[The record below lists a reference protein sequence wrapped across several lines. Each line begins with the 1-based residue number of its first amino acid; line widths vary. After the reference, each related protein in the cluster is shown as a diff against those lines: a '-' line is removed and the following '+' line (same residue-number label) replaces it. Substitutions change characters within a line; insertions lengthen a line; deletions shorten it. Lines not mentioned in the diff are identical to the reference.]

1 MSLAHD
7 HTSSAAHP
15 RLRTQRDERVI
26 NVLLEHEHDRVRV
39 SVHNSRSCIAE
50 EQMRR
55 IFDSLRRDNHAP
67 APGWGI
73 GLPYVQ
79 NVVESH
85 GGSVAVDSA
94 PATGTSFILELPV
107 DCHPCINHG
116 A

>member
-1 MSLAHD
+1 ML
-7 HTSSAAHP
+7 
-15 RLRTQRDERVI
+15 
-26 NVLLEHEHDRVRV
+26 VLLEHEHGRVKV
-39 SVHNSRSCIAE
+39 SVHTSGPCIAE
-50 EQMRR
+50 EQMMH
-55 IFDSLRRDNHAP
+55 IFDYLWRDNHAP

-73 GLPYVQ
+73 GLPHVQ
-79 NVVESH
+79 NVAESH